1 MKLIEIIVEGKG
13 SALAEIDGRNPR
25 TAAEIMERLP
35 LEARA
40 QLWGEEVYFS
50 LPFGLAE
57 ENPSPSSEAG
67 DVSFWTPGSAFC
79 IFFGRTQPYSAVNT
93 IGKIVSGIDLFPR
106 VEEGDRII
114 LRKGEG

>member
-1 MKLIEIIVEGKG
+1 MNFIEIVVDGKG

-35 LEARA
+35 LEAKA

-50 LPFGLAE
+50 LPFALTDE
-57 ENPSPSSEAG
+57 SPSPTSEAG
-67 DVSFWTPGSAFC
+67 DISYWTPGSAFC

-93 IGKIVSGIDLFPR
+93 IGRIVSGIDVFPR
-106 VEEGDRII
+106 VEEGDRIV
-114 LRKGEG
+114 LRRGEP

>member
-1 MKLIEIIVEGKG
+1 MNLIEIVVEGKG

-25 TAAEIMERLP
+25 TAREIYERLP
-35 LEARA
+35 LEAKA
-40 QLWGEEVYFS
+40 QLWGDEVYFE
-50 LPFGLAE
+50 LPFALTD

-79 IFFGRTQPYSAVNT
+79 IFFGGTQPYSAVNH
-93 IGKIVSGIDLFPR
+93 IGRIVSGIDVFPG

-114 LRKGEG
+114 LRQGEG

>member
-1 MKLIEIIVEGKG
+1 MKFIEITVEGKG
-13 SALAEIDGRNPR
+13 SARAEIDDRNPR
-25 TAAEIMERLP
+25 TAAEIIGRLP

-50 LPFGLAE
+50 LPFGLAD

-79 IFFGRTQPYSAVNT
+79 IFFGRTQPYSAVNH
-93 IGKIVSGIDLFPR
+93 IGRIVSGLDVFPG
-106 VEEGDRII
+106 VEAGDRIV
-114 LRKGEG
+114 LRKG

>member
-1 MKLIEIIVEGKG
+1 MNFIEIIVDGKG
-13 SALAEIDGRNPR
+13 SARAEIDGRNPR

-35 LEARA
+35 QEARA

-50 LPFGLAE
+50 LPFSLAD

-93 IGKIVSGIDLFPR
+93 IGRIVSGLDIFPG
-106 VEEGDRII
+106 VEEGDRIT
-114 LRKGEG
+114 LRRGEA